1 MPYLEISGRDSVIQA
16 LYGVIQTLMCPMANL
31 HLQQL
36 DSKLTE
42 LMELCSKLKL
52 ENRSLR
58 NQQQTLVEER
68 AKLIEKN
75 ELARTKVESM
85 ITRLKSMEASQ

>member
-1 MPYLEISGRDSVIQA
+1 
-16 LYGVIQTLMCPMANL
+16 MANL

>member
-1 MPYLEISGRDSVIQA
+1 MKRFPNPGITVGIYVAMSEQMVNQ
-16 LYGVIQTLMCPMANL
+16 

-36 DSKLTE
+36 DSKLSE

-58 NQQQTLVEER
+58 TQQQTLVEER

-75 ELARTKVESM
+75 ELARTKVESLSL
-85 ITRLKSMEASQ
+85 IHI